1 MNSPCAGSKPFC
13 VRPSRL
19 PLRVASWS
27 SGLGFQNLAPKGPGG
42 YGNRFAGCICPAR
55 HDDTGGWMEDHLM
68 TIWWVGLDVW
78 MIFDDDWDDSWRFRM
93 MTHDDVE
100 LLSYPADSRGSY
112 RLLIHASASEGL
124 RFDGWRLQ
132 WKLDSWI
139 IGVESWAN
147 DWTLIVGMI
156 GILNGDFRCQWW
168 KTLGDEPGSPKAHV
182 RMRRHGQWMGTSH
195 ATNGDIYRYIC
206 AGWWGSPWI
215 NGGLLKKIPISI
227 PWGWWSRSETSE
239 TQRGVVFW
247 LWYGVITTD
256 ILWTMDNWKDYCN
269 DHLLE

>member
-1 MNSPCAGSKPFC
+1 MCWLQTFLCEALQAPPASCLLKFRPRFSKLGSQGP
-13 VRPSRL
+13 RRL
-19 PLRVASWS
+19 WEQVCWVYLSGTPWWYWRVNGRS
-27 SGLGFQNLAPKGPGG
+27 
-42 YGNRFAGCICPAR
+42 
-55 HDDTGGWMEDHLM
+55 
-68 TIWWVGLDVW
+68 
-78 MIFDDDWDDSWRFRM
+78 FDDDLMTWFGCLDDIWWWLGWLMAIWDD
-93 MTHDDVE
+93 
-100 LLSYPADSRGSY
+100 DSRRCWTIVLSGGFTGELPVTHP
-112 RLLIHASASEGL
+112 RIRIGRL

-215 NGGLLKKIPISI
+215 NGGLLKNIPISI